1 MIEIQSCLF
10 IDWYFQKYRSL
21 HMKKLILTALA
32 AVTILTACHT
42 VSGFGRDVSKA
53 GNKLEQSADRHTH

>member
-1 MIEIQSCLF
+1 
-10 IDWYFQKYRSL
+10 
-21 HMKKLILTALA
+21 MKKLILTALA

-53 GNKLEQSADRHTH
+53 GNKLEHSADRHTH

>member
-1 MIEIQSCLF
+1 
-10 IDWYFQKYRSL
+10 
-21 HMKKLILTALA
+21 MKKLILTALA
-32 AVTILTACHT
+32 AVTILTACNT